1 MNFEKLFIVNENG
14 DIKGYKQKGTYENGK
29 IKITSNENIDK
40 PKNKK
45 PERPSR
51 PSTQM
56 SSSIDIN
63 TKIENIN
70 KDDEEFIRQ
79 CEEKL
84 NQQDLT
90 NKLLNLRKFLRTSLE
105 SNIDKDV
112 LYDFK
117 MLVKIMDHEQPNQ
130 RNKSI
135 LNKLIE
141 KYTKRV

>member
-14 DIKGYKQKGTYENGK
+14 DIKGYKQKGTYEDGK
-29 IKITSNENIDK
+29 IKITSNESIDK
-40 PKNKK
+40 PMKQKPLNK

-51 PSTQM
+51 PSTQRN
-56 SSSIDIN
+56 IN
-63 TKIENIN
+63 AKIEDIN
-70 KDDEEFIRQ
+70 KDDEEFIKQ

-90 NKLLNLRKFLRTSLE
+90 NKLLNLRKHLRTSLE

-141 KYTKRV
+141 KYAK